1 MLIFDERFR
10 ILFLLKV
17 GLATFHDHIGVVMV
31 IDRVPEKDL
40 FVRTTEGFFEPTSD
54 VAGGKIAGAGGEHKA
69 VEAQPGRQA
78 RTGRSESSGS
88 TYLHEMYSHH
98 YNK

>member
-1 MLIFDERFR
+1 MFIFDERFR
-10 ILFLLKV
+10 ILFLLKI

-40 FVRTTEGFFEPTSD
+40 LVRTTEGFFEPTSD
-54 VAGGKIAGAGGEHKA
+54 IAGGKIASAGGEYKA
-69 VEAQPGRQA
+69 VKAQPRRQG

-88 TYLHEMYSHH
+88 TCVHETHLHD
-98 YNK
+98 

>member
-1 MLIFDERFR
+1 MFIFDERFR
-10 ILFLLKV
+10 ILFLLKI
-17 GLATFHDHIGVVMV
+17 GFATFHDHIGVVMV

-40 FVRTTEGFFEPTSD
+40 FVRITEGFFESTSD
-54 VAGGKIAGAGGEHKA
+54 VAGGKIAGAGREHKA

-88 TYLHEMYSHH
+88 TCLHATHLH
-98 YNK
+98 D